1 MAGYIRKVGK
11 GKNGRV
17 HTYFMLFGLA
27 RRKIWHQLS
36 TRGIGYRRE
45 KNVFGQRNRNLLGQ
59 HMKEARTRR
68 KIINSS
74 RYIPHLRYQS

>member
-1 MAGYIRKVGK
+1 MSEVLLHDSDDLMLLCTQGHCMAGYIRKVGK

-36 TRGIGYRRE
+36 TRGIG
-45 KNVFGQRNRNLLGQ
+45 
-59 HMKEARTRR
+59 
-68 KIINSS
+68 
-74 RYIPHLRYQS
+74 